1 LLKAVLDCGVPEAE
15 ARRQFYAVD
24 RDGLLVE
31 GMPDLQSF
39 QLPFVQS
46 RAAIAGWKLQ
56 QPERIGL
63 FDVVS
68 NAHPTTLIGVS
79 GQPGTFSEEIVRAMA
94 ASVARPVIFP
104 LSNPTSR
111 SEATPQDLMAWTEE
125 RAVIGTGSPFPP
137 LVRHG
142 KPMAVDQT
150 NNAYIFPGVGLGVL
164 AMNARRV
171 TDSMFMAAAKA
182 LAETSPAAHDP
193 EDTLLP
199 SVSRLREVA
208 EVVGNAV
215 AKQAQL
221 DGVAEP
227 RDGNKRD
234 GNKDDRQ
241 IAEAV
246 RATMWQPAYQ
256 PYRRE
261 LRTRYGE

>member
-1 LLKAVLDCGVPEAE
+1 M
-15 ARRQFYAVD
+15 R
-24 RDGLLVE
+24 
-31 GMPDLQSF
+31 S
-39 QLPFVQS
+39 FVQP
-46 RAAIAGWKLQ
+46 RVAVAGWKLR
-56 QPERIGL
+56 QPDRIDL
-63 FDVVS
+63 LDVVS
-68 NAHPTTLIGVS
+68 NARPTTLIGVS
-79 GQPGTFSEEIVRAMA
+79 GQPATFTEEIVRAMA
-94 ASVARPVIFP
+94 ANVARPVIFP

-111 SEATPQDLMAWTEE
+111 SEATPQDLMAWTDE

-137 LVRHG
+137 VMRHG
-142 KPMAVDQT
+142 KAMAVDQT

-182 LAETSPAAHDP
+182 LAGASPAARDP

-227 RDGNKRD
+227 L
-234 GNKDDRQ
+234 DDQQ
-241 IAEAV
+241 IADAV
-246 RATMWQPAYQ
+246 RATMWQPVYK
-256 PYRRE
+256 PYKRVRWGSGYPERRARATAME
-261 LRTRYGE
+261 NKR